1 MSEQT
6 LRVAGLK
13 KYFATRRGTV
23 RAVDGVSLSINRGET
38 LALIGESGS
47 GKTTV
52 ANTVIGKYVPT
63 EGQILLEGKS
73 IAQLIYKRPKALRQR
88 VQMVFQD
95 PGSSLNPRRTVKQT
109 LGLPLKLY
117 HHESREERKQRM
129 LELLERVELSSEYL
143 TKVSSALSGGE
154 KARIGVAR
162 ALATEPTLVILDE
175 PTSALDVSIQAKI
188 INMLLRLQR
197 ELTLSYLFITHDLSL
212 MRNVATHA
220 AIMYLG
226 EICETSQ
233 KEEFFRNPLHPY
245 TKMLISSVPVV
256 SREEEAMKPFKT
268 VLKGEIPSPIDLP
281 SGCRFHTRCPE
292 RQTHCS
298 EQTCELLEVHTGHW
312 ARCHHFTEA
321 PQ

>member
-6 LRVAGLK
+6 LRVTGLK

-52 ANTVIGKYVPT
+52 ANTIIGKYVPT
-63 EGQILLEGKS
+63 EGQILLEGRS

-117 HHESREERKQRM
+117 HHESREERRQRM

-212 MRNVATHA
+212 MRNVAT
-220 AIMYLG
+220 
-226 EICETSQ
+226 
-233 KEEFFRNPLHPY
+233 F
-245 TKMLISSVPVV
+245 
-256 SREEEAMKPFKT
+256 
-268 VLKGEIPSPIDLP
+268 
-281 SGCRFHTRCPE
+281 
-292 RQTHCS
+292 
-298 EQTCELLEVHTGHW
+298 LEKKK
-312 ARCHHFTEA
+312 
-321 PQ
+321 Q